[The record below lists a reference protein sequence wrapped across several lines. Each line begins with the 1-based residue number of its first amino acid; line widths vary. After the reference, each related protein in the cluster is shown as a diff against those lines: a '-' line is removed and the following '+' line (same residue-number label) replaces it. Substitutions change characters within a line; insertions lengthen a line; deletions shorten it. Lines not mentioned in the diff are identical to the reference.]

1 MKKLIQV
8 VNRVYRDRELG
19 SDDKSL
25 TIDVLSGITNGIPR
39 AGIPSN
45 TPLIFLLTVSRVTK
59 IRLPTIIFVESRV
72 LGMNVHPFPRFV
84 PELRCI

>member
-8 VNRVYRDRELG
+8 VNRVYRDREL
-19 SDDKSL
+19 SSNDKIL
-25 TIDVLSGITNGIPR
+25 TIDVLSDITNGIPR
-39 AGIPSN
+39 AGISSN

-59 IRLPTIIFVESRV
+59 IRLATIIFVESRV
-72 LGMNVHPFPRFV
+72 PVMSVHPFPRFV